1 MYQVQLYKNCFNI
14 IIIIK
19 CSIGIGTINPAALL
33 IASAARTLLQGVERE
48 RERESAPGAA
58 RPLLHGVLQARVL
71 RRRAGPLVPSQA
83 PACCGHRR
91 RQSAAILRLWP
102 MVYGLAARAAIL
114 RLWPMVYPSSMVYG
128 LWSMA

>member
-33 IASAARTLLQGVERE
+33 IASAARTLLHGVERE
-48 RERESAPGAA
+48 RESLHLALRGRSCTAYCRHGCCAGA
-58 RPLLHGVLQARVL
+58 RGRSCRVRL
-71 RRRAGPLVPSQA
+71 RRAAGTGAGRVRPSF
-83 PACCGHRR
+83 
-91 RQSAAILRLWP
+91 
-102 MVYGLAARAAIL
+102 
-114 RLWPMVYPSSMVYG
+114 VYG